1 MTNQT
6 RAIAFLRGLKA
17 AGVSYRALAQAAGF
31 HVDNI
36 YALTSRNV
44 RLTDERADFYIR
56 AIERFFPE
64 QYRII
69 KTRIDNEEITHPDM

>member
-1 MTNQT
+1 M
-6 RAIAFLRGLKA
+6 
-17 AGVSYRALAQAAGF
+17 
-31 HVDNI
+31 DNI